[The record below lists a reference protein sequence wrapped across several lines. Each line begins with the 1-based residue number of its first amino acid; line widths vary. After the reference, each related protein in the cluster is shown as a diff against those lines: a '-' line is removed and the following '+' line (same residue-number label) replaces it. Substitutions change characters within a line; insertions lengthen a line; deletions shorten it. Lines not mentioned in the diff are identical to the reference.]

1 MFLTHFLALHAHV
14 NVYMFITDTVSEI
27 NTVSEIGCR
36 SPKKHAS
43 GCVALKIDAPDSKIM
58 HPGCRVHA

>member
-1 MFLTHFLALHAHV
+1 MFLTHFLTLHV

-27 NTVSEIGCR
+27 KNYLYAYIGCR
-36 SPKKHAS
+36 SPKKAS